1 MRVSLKFFLHI
12 TKRQGA
18 TLNPVTILT
27 NMALATM
34 ASGYYQNIATI
45 LLTITIR
52 IDLRFSW
59 Q

>member
-1 MRVSLKFFLHI
+1 M
-12 TKRQGA
+12 KRQGA
-18 TLNPVTILT
+18 TLKTYFQGVYPVTTLT
-27 NMALATM
+27 SMALATI
-34 ASGYYQNIATI
+34 ASGYYQIIATI